1 MKILATAGVVL
12 LAGVV
17 SAACSSRDVSAPP
30 VPTPA
35 ATASSASSAPSVS
48 STPSRV
54 ASAGADGLTV
64 RYASAD
70 GQTRT
75 LRVEDFPR

>member
-12 LAGVV
+12 LAGLV
-17 SAACSSRDVSAPP
+17 SAACSSRGVSAPP

-35 ATASSASSAPSVS
+35 ATASSAPSVS

-64 RYASAD
+64 RYAGAD
-70 GQTRT
+70 GRTRT